1 MVSSSLLGFALLS
14 LALPFGTVASSH
26 VGPAHHRRHEAIAAQ
41 VNSTAANTTE
51 TQLHRR
57 GQTFTGARLTYYDVG
72 LGACGKN
79 NVPSDFSYGGGYPG
93 PNCFRPIEITYN
105 GKTAQ
110 ATIMDECPGC
120 PSPGGLDL
128 SSGLFSYLAPLSEG
142 VLYAS
147 WRYTDEGGDEPA
159 PAPTTTSS
167 KWEPPSTTW
176 TPPTTTSSK
185 QHKTTST
192 WSPEPTPTSTWT
204 PEPSTTSTW
213 SSSSSWTSSSV
224 WSSSSSSSTWTP
236 ESSSTHTSSS
246 ATSSASVVAA
256 ASATPVGPDTLNN
269 LNQAF
274 LGLAEIMIAG
284 AQAN

>member
-14 LALPFGTVASSH
+14 LSLPFATVASSH

-41 VNSTAANTTE
+41 VNSTAVNTTE

-72 LGACGKN
+72 LGACGKT

-147 WRYTDEGGDEPA
+147 WRYTDEGDEPA

-167 KWEPPSTTW
+167 KWEAPSTTW

-192 WSPEPTPTSTWT
+192 WSPEPTPTSTWS
-204 PEPSTTSTW
+204 PEPSTSSTW
-213 SSSSSWTSSSV
+213 SSSSSWSSSSV
-224 WSSSSSSSTWTP
+224 WSSLSSSSTWTP
-236 ESSSTHTSSS
+236 SSSSSSHTSSS